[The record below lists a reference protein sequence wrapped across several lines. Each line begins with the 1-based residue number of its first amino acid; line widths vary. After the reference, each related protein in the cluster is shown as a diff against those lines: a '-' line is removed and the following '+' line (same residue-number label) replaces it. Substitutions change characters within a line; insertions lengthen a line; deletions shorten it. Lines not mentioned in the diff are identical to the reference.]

1 VHAFV
6 TKPLDWFSIQL
17 ARLSVHSGNGTDDHV
32 TATQLLL
39 DQPDFFCDFVEAP
52 HDLHFVGDRDFTF
65 SSPLPTPWRENNV
78 VHGRFFRCRARWRDK
93 PAIVLLHGWNAD
105 TGYRVLFP
113 YLARRLV
120 RAGVNVAMIELPYHC
135 QRKPR
140 SSGAIRNFLSD
151 DLARVVEA
159 TRQSIADT
167 RAILA
172 WVKAQGCP
180 RAGLWGISLGGWLSG
195 LVVCADARA
204 DFAVLMTPVSRMDRV
219 IAELDFCK
227 PLRRRLI
234 GASVRLDRLNLV
246 AHRPRPLPKDVLIIQ
261 SAHDLFAPAETIEEL
276 WHAWDEPEIWRVAHG
291 HISIL
296 MSAPMMERTV
306 NWVARHACSQT

>member
-1 VHAFV
+1 MHAFV

-17 ARLSVHSGNGTDDHV
+17 ARLTVHSSDGTNEHV
-32 TATQLLL
+32 AAAQSLL
-39 DQPDFFCDFVEAP
+39 DHPDLFCDFVEAP
-52 HDLHFVGDRDFTF
+52 CDLRFVGKRKFTF
-65 SSPLPTPWRENNV
+65 SSPLTTPWSENNM
-78 VHGRFFRCRARWRDK
+78 VHGRLFRCGKHWRDR
-93 PAIVLLHGWNAD
+93 PAVILLHGWNAE

-140 SSGAIRNFLSD
+140 GSDAIRNFLSD
-151 DLARVVEA
+151 NLERVVEA

-167 RAILA
+167 RAMLA

-180 RAGLWGISLGGWLSG
+180 RVGLWGISLGAWLGG
-195 LVVCADARA
+195 LVACADTRTS
-204 DFAVLMTPVSRMDRV
+204 FAVLMTPVSRMDRV
-219 IAELDFCK
+219 IAELDFCE
-227 PLRRRLI
+227 PIRRRLNGTAI
-234 GASVRLDRLNLV
+234 RLDRLNLV
-246 AHRPRPLPKDVLIIQ
+246 AYRPRPLPQDVLIIQ
-261 SAHDLFAPAETIEEL
+261 SAHDLFAPSETIEEL
-276 WHAWDEPEIWRVAHG
+276 WRAWDQPEMWRLAHG

-306 NWVARHACSQT
+306 NWVARHARSQT